1 MLRNYLVVA
10 VRNLLKNKILSM
22 INVLGLGASLSICL
36 LIILFVS
43 YQKTSDA
50 WHKKADRIYL
60 TICDYRSPA
69 DPDRASSYATTPV
82 SLASLLQDVCPDVE
96 VTTRLRRFRGSMGFL
111 GSQSQIK
118 VSGLYAEP
126 SFFEVFDFALVEG
139 NPATALSEPNSI
151 VLSQNQSVAFF
162 GDSSPLNQ
170 TVMIGQTPYKV
181 TGVLADPLGA
191 SYVRFQILVSFETLK
206 FAPPRGIP
214 QWSDGMN
221 DTYTFLVLREG
232 THPTVLERYFT
243 QIIQDHY
250 PPSTDRQIERAS
262 VQLLTDLNLSVMRVN
277 QLSWMVPGMAVYF
290 VSVLA
295 AIILIGA
302 CYNYTNLIVARA
314 MARAHEVAIRKVVGA
329 YRRQIVG
336 QILMESILT
345 VFLATFF
352 AMWLLVWLI
361 PAFNEMF
368 FTSFFPLARIKLDV
382 LKDLTVYLTVL
393 GFSVG
398 VGILA
403 GTYPALHLS
412 RFVPVL
418 ILKGGSFTKDR
429 AKSFN
434 RMFVVGQFGMSLF
447 FVLSTLFVYQQFRYL
462 VSSDYGFDHENIVNV
477 RLQGVGYDVFRQAME
492 QSPSVELISGSS
504 QILMRGERSPRSV
517 TIGRGDPKTVS
528 VSELIVDYNF
538 VSNLK
543 LKLFAGRYFNRPSDI
558 RRSVLLNRTA
568 TRLLGLENEE
578 QAIGQ
583 ILNVSGKNT
592 KPTIVG
598 ILEDFQTYDIGTDI
612 DPVIL
617 FCEPA
622 RIHWANVRVLP
633 GHMPEAVAHLEQVWA
648 ELGSPWKVEYDLFT
662 TQIQKG
668 MLARIYS
675 DVLHIIALI
684 SAFGVLLALLGVLG
698 IAMHVMEMQV
708 KAVAIRKVLG
718 ASSWQIAVLLSK
730 DFLLM
735 LVVAVLLAAPAAW
748 FANHLWLNQFPLRTT
763 MSPWLFG
770 GVVAVMVAVVLTV
783 VGSQTLR
790 AANSDPVKAL
800 RRL

>member
-22 INVLGLGASLSICL
+22 INVFGLGASLSICL

-60 TICDYRSPA
+60 TISDYRSPA
-69 DPDRASSYATTPV
+69 HPDRVRSFATTPV

-151 VLSQNQSVAFF
+151 VFSQNQSVALF

-181 TGVLADPLGA
+181 TGVLADQPGA

-206 FAPPRGIP
+206 FAPPDGSIP

-250 PPSTDRQIERAS
+250 QPSTDQQMEKAS
-262 VQLLTDLNLSVMRVN
+262 VQLLTDLNLSVMRGN
-277 QLSWMVPGMAVYF
+277 QLSWMVPGMVVYF

-329 YRRQIVG
+329 YRRQIIG

-345 VFLATFF
+345 VLLATFF

-361 PAFNEMF
+361 PAFNEMY
-368 FTSFFPLARIKLDV
+368 FTSLFPLARIKLDV

-477 RLQGVGYDVFRQAME
+477 RLQGVRYDVFRQAME

-504 QILMRGERSPRSV
+504 HLLMQGARSERSV

-528 VSELIVDYNF
+528 ELSVDYNF

-543 LKLFAGRYFNRPSDI
+543 LKLLAGRYFNRPSDI
-558 RRSVLLNRTA
+558 HRSVLLNRTA

-583 ILNVSGKNT
+583 ILNVSGKNA

-598 ILEDFQTYDIGTDI
+598 ILEDFQTQGIGMDI

-622 RIHWANVRVLP
+622 RLQWANVRVLP

-662 TQIQKG
+662 TQIRKG
-668 MLARIYS
+668 MLAGVYS

-684 SAFGVLLALLGVLG
+684 SAFGVLLALLGMLG
-698 IAMHVMEMQV
+698 IAMHVTEMQV

-735 LVVAVLLAAPAAW
+735 LVVAVLLAAPVAW
-748 FANHLWLNQFPLRTT
+748 FANHLWLNEFPLRTT

-800 RRL
+800 KRL

>member
-22 INVLGLGASLSICL
+22 INVFGLGASLSICL

-60 TICDYRSPA
+60 TICDYRSLA
-69 DPDRASSYATTPV
+69 DPSVRSFATTPV

-96 VTTRLRRFRGSMGFL
+96 VTTRVRRFRGSMGFP
-111 GSQSQIK
+111 GRQIK

-181 TGVLADPLGA
+181 TGVLADQPGA

-206 FAPPRGIP
+206 FAPPDGIP

-250 PPSTDRQIERAS
+250 QPGTDHQIERAS

-329 YRRQIVG
+329 YRRQIIG

-345 VFLATFF
+345 VLLATFF

-361 PAFNEMF
+361 PAFNEMY
-368 FTSFFPLARIKLDV
+368 FTLFFPLARIKLDV

-403 GTYPALHLS
+403 GTYPALYLS

-462 VSSDYGFDHENIVNV
+462 VSSDYGFDHKNIVNV
-477 RLQGVGYDVFRQAME
+477 RLQGVGYNVFRQAME

-504 QILMRGERSPRSV
+504 QILMQGARSARWV
-517 TIGRGDPKTVS
+517 KIGRGDRKRVF
-528 VSELIVDYNF
+528 ELRVDYNF

-543 LKLFAGRYFNRPSDI
+543 LKLLAGRYFNRPSDI
-558 RRSVLLNRTA
+558 HRSVLLNRTA

-598 ILEDFQTYDIGTDI
+598 ILEDFQTYSIGTDI

-622 RIHWANVRVLP
+622 GIHWANVRVLP

-668 MLARIYS
+668 MLAGIYS
-675 DVLHIIALI
+675 DVLHIITLI
-684 SAFGVLLALLGVLG
+684 SAFGVLLALLGMLG
-698 IAMHVMEMQV
+698 IAMHVTEMQV

-770 GVVAVMVAVVLTV
+770 GVVAVMAAVVLTA

>member
-10 VRNLLKNKILSM
+10 VRNLLNNKILSM
-22 INVLGLGASLSICL
+22 INVFGLGASLSICL

-60 TICDYRSPA
+60 TICDYRSSA
-69 DPDRASSYATTPV
+69 HPDRVRSFATTPV

-96 VTTRLRRFRGSMGFL
+96 VTTRVRRFRGSMGFP
-111 GSQSQIK
+111 GRQIK

-181 TGVLADPLGA
+181 TGVLADQPGA

-206 FAPPRGIP
+206 FAPPAGIP

-232 THPTVLERYFT
+232 TDPTVLERYFT

-250 PPSTDRQIERAS
+250 QPGTDHQIERAS

-329 YRRQIVG
+329 HRRQIIG
-336 QILMESILT
+336 QIMMESILT
-345 VFLATFF
+345 VLLATFF

-361 PAFNEMF
+361 PAFNEMY
-368 FTSFFPLARIKLDV
+368 FTSLFPLARIKLDV

-447 FVLSTLFVYQQFRYL
+447 FVLSTLFVYHQFRYL

-504 QILMRGERSPRSV
+504 QILMQGERSLRLV
-517 TIGRGDPKTVS
+517 KIGRGDRKTVF
-528 VSELIVDYNF
+528 ELRVDYNF

-543 LKLFAGRYFNRPSDI
+543 LKLLTGRYFNRPSDI
-558 RRSVLLNRTA
+558 HRSVLLNRTA

-598 ILEDFQTYDIGTDI
+598 ILEDFQTYGIGMDI

-622 RIHWANVRVLP
+622 RIQWANVRVLP
-633 GHMPEAVAHLEQVWA
+633 GHMPEAVAHLEQVWT

-668 MLARIYS
+668 MLAGVYS

-684 SAFGVLLALLGVLG
+684 SAFGVLLALLGMLG
-698 IAMHVMEMQV
+698 IAMHVTEMQV

-735 LVVAVLLAAPAAW
+735 FVVAVLLAAPAAW
-748 FANHLWLNQFPLRTT
+748 FANHLWLDQFPLRTT

-770 GVVAVMVAVVLTV
+770 GVVAVMAAVVLTA

>member
-10 VRNLLKNKILSM
+10 VRNLLNNKILSM
-22 INVLGLGASLSICL
+22 INVFGLGASLSICL

-43 YQKTSDA
+43 YQKTSDV

-69 DPDRASSYATTPV
+69 HPDRVRSFATTPL

-96 VTTRLRRFRGSMGFL
+96 VTTRVRRFRGSMGFP
-111 GSQSQIK
+111 GRQIK

-181 TGVLADPLGA
+181 TGVLADQPGA

-206 FAPPRGIP
+206 FAPPDGIP

-250 PPSTDRQIERAS
+250 QPGTDHQIERAS

-329 YRRQIVG
+329 YRRQIIG

-345 VFLATFF
+345 VLLATFF

-361 PAFNEMF
+361 PAFNEMY

-447 FVLSTLFVYQQFRYL
+447 FVLSTLFVYHQFRYM

-504 QILMRGERSPRSV
+504 QLLMQGERSLRLV
-517 TIGRGDPKTVS
+517 KIGRGDRKKVF
-528 VSELIVDYNF
+528 ELRVDYNF

-543 LKLFAGRYFNRPSDI
+543 LKLLAGRYFNRPSDI
-558 RRSVLLNRTA
+558 HRSVLLNRTA

-622 RIHWANVRVLP
+622 RLQWANVRVLP

-668 MLARIYS
+668 MRAGVYS

-698 IAMHVMEMQV
+698 IAMHVTEMQV

-735 LVVAVLLAAPAAW
+735 FVVAVLLAAPVAW

-770 GVVAVMVAVVLTV
+770 GVVAVMAAVVLTV

>member
-22 INVLGLGASLSICL
+22 INVFGLGASLSICL

-60 TICDYRSPA
+60 TICDYRSPNH
-69 DPDRASSYATTPV
+69 PDRVRSFATTPV

-96 VTTRLRRFRGSMGFL
+96 VTTRVRRFRGSMGFL

-151 VLSQNQSVAFF
+151 VFSQNQSVAFF

-170 TVMIGQTPYKV
+170 TVMMGQTPYKV
-181 TGVLADPLGA
+181 TGVLADQPGA

-206 FAPPRGIP
+206 FAPPDGIP
-214 QWSDGMN
+214 QWSDGMD

-250 PPSTDRQIERAS
+250 QPGTDQQIERAS

-277 QLSWMVPGMAVYF
+277 QLSWMVPGMVVYF

-329 YRRQIVG
+329 HRRQIIG

-345 VFLATFF
+345 VLLATFF

-361 PAFNEMF
+361 PGFNEMS

-477 RLQGVGYDVFRQAME
+477 RLQGVRYDVFRQAME

-504 QILMRGERSPRSV
+504 QLLMRGARSPRSV
-517 TIGRGDPKTVS
+517 TIGRGDPKTVF
-528 VSELIVDYNF
+528 ELRVDYNF

-543 LKLFAGRYFNRPSDI
+543 LKLLAGRYFNRPSDI
-558 RRSVLLNRTA
+558 HRSVLLNRTA
-568 TRLLGLENEE
+568 TRLLGLGNEE

-622 RIHWANVRVLP
+622 GIHWANVRVLP

-668 MLARIYS
+668 MLAGVYS

-698 IAMHVMEMQV
+698 IAMHVTEMQV

-735 LVVAVLLAAPAAW
+735 LVVAVLLAAPVAW

-770 GVVAVMVAVVLTV
+770 GVVAVMAAVVLTV

-800 RRL
+800 KLL

>member
-60 TICDYRSPA
+60 TISDYRSPA
-69 DPDRASSYATTPV
+69 HPDRVRSYATTPV

-96 VTTRLRRFRGSMGFL
+96 LTTRVRRFRGSMGFL

-181 TGVLADPLGA
+181 TGVLADQPGA

-206 FAPPRGIP
+206 FAPPDGSIP

-250 PPSTDRQIERAS
+250 YPSTDREMERVS

-329 YRRQIVG
+329 YRRQIIG

-345 VFLATFF
+345 VLLATFF

-361 PAFNEMF
+361 PAFNEMY
-368 FTSFFPLARIKLDV
+368 FTSLFPLARIKLDV

-504 QILMRGERSPRSV
+504 PLLMQGARSPRSV
-517 TIGRGDPKTVS
+517 TIGRGEPKQ
-528 VSELIVDYNF
+528 VSELRVDYNF

-543 LKLFAGRYFNRPSDI
+543 LKLLAGRYFNRPSDI
-558 RRSVLLNRTA
+558 HRSVLLNRTA

-598 ILEDFQTYDIGTDI
+598 ILEDFQTQGIGMDI

-622 RIHWANVRVLP
+622 RLQWANVRVLP

-662 TQIQKG
+662 TQIRKG
-668 MLARIYS
+668 MLAGIYS

-684 SAFGVLLALLGVLG
+684 SVFGVLLALLGMLG
-698 IAMHVMEMQV
+698 IAMHVTEMQV

-735 LVVAVLLAAPAAW
+735 LVVAVLLAAPVAW
-748 FANHLWLNQFPLRTT
+748 FANHLWLNEFPLRTT

-770 GVVAVMVAVVLTV
+770 GVVAVMAAVVLTV

-800 RRL
+800 KRL

>member
-1 MLRNYLVVA
+1 MLRNYLVIA

-60 TICDYRSPA
+60 TICDYRSSNH
-69 DPDRASSYATTPV
+69 PDRVRSFATTPV

-96 VTTRLRRFRGSMGFL
+96 VTTRVRRFRGSMGFP
-111 GSQSQIK
+111 GSEIK

-126 SFFEVFDFALVEG
+126 SFFEVFDFALMEG

-181 TGVLADPLGA
+181 TGVLADQPGA

-206 FAPPRGIP
+206 FAPPDGSIP

-250 PPSTDRQIERAS
+250 QPGTDQQIERAS

-329 YRRQIVG
+329 YRRQIIG

-345 VFLATFF
+345 VLLATFF

-477 RLQGVGYDVFRQAME
+477 RLQGVRYDVFRQAME

-504 QILMRGERSPRSV
+504 QLLMQGERSERSV
-517 TIGRGDPKTVS
+517 TIGRGDPKQ
-528 VSELIVDYNF
+528 VSELRVDYNF

-543 LKLFAGRYFNRPSDI
+543 LKLLAGRYFNRPSDI
-558 RRSVLLNRTA
+558 HRSVLLNRTA
-568 TRLLGLENEE
+568 TRLLGLGNEE

-598 ILEDFQTYDIGTDI
+598 ILEDFQTQGIGMDI

-622 RIHWANVRVLP
+622 RLQWANVRVLP

-662 TQIQKG
+662 TQIRKG
-668 MLARIYS
+668 MLAGIYS

-698 IAMHVMEMQV
+698 IAMHVTEMQV

-735 LVVAVLLAAPAAW
+735 LVVAVLLAAPVAW

-783 VGSQTLR
+783 VGSQTFR

-800 RRL
+800 KRL

>member
-22 INVLGLGASLSICL
+22 INVFGLGASLSICL

-60 TICDYRSPA
+60 TISDYRSPA
-69 DPDRASSYATTPV
+69 HPDRVRSFATTPV

-151 VLSQNQSVAFF
+151 VFSQNQSVALF

-181 TGVLADPLGA
+181 TGVLADQPGA

-206 FAPPRGIP
+206 FAPPDGSIP

-250 PPSTDRQIERAS
+250 HPSTDQQMEKAS
-262 VQLLTDLNLSVMRVN
+262 VQLLTDVNLSVMRGN
-277 QLSWMVPGMAVYF
+277 QLSWMVPGMVVYF

-329 YRRQIVG
+329 YRRQIIG

-345 VFLATFF
+345 VLLATFF

-361 PAFNEMF
+361 PAFNEMY
-368 FTSFFPLARIKLDV
+368 FTSLFPLARIKLDV

-477 RLQGVGYDVFRQAME
+477 RLQGVRYDVFRQAME

-504 QILMRGERSPRSV
+504 HLLMQGARSERSV

-528 VSELIVDYNF
+528 ELSVDYNF

-543 LKLFAGRYFNRPSDI
+543 LKLLAGRYFNRPSDI
-558 RRSVLLNRTA
+558 HRSVLLNRTA

-583 ILNVSGKNT
+583 ILNVSGKNA

-598 ILEDFQTYDIGTDI
+598 ILEDFQTQGIGMDI

-622 RIHWANVRVLP
+622 RLQWANVRVLP

-662 TQIQKG
+662 TQIRKG
-668 MLARIYS
+668 MLAGVYS

-684 SAFGVLLALLGVLG
+684 SAFGVLLALLGMLG
-698 IAMHVMEMQV
+698 IAMHVTEMQV

-735 LVVAVLLAAPAAW
+735 LVVAVLLAAPVAW
-748 FANHLWLNQFPLRTT
+748 FANHLWLNEFPLRTT

-800 RRL
+800 KRL

>member
-1 MLRNYLVVA
+1 MR
-10 VRNLLKNKILSM
+10 
-22 INVLGLGASLSICL
+22 
-36 LIILFVS
+36 
-43 YQKTSDA
+43 
-50 WHKKADRIYL
+50 H
-60 TICDYRSPA
+60 
-69 DPDRASSYATTPV
+69 PD
-82 SLASLLQDVCPDVE
+82 
-96 VTTRLRRFRGSMGFL
+96 GS
-111 GSQSQIK
+111 
-118 VSGLYAEP
+118 
-126 SFFEVFDFALVEG
+126 
-139 NPATALSEPNSI
+139 
-151 VLSQNQSVAFF
+151 
-162 GDSSPLNQ
+162 
-170 TVMIGQTPYKV
+170 
-181 TGVLADPLGA
+181 
-191 SYVRFQILVSFETLK
+191 
-206 FAPPRGIP
+206 IP
-214 QWSDGMN
+214 QWSDGLN

-243 QIIQDHY
+243 RIIQDHY
-250 PPSTDRQIERAS
+250 QPSTDHQIERAS
-262 VQLLTDLNLSVMRVN
+262 VQLLTDVNLSVMRVN
-277 QLSWMVPGMAVYF
+277 QLSWMVPIMAVYF

-345 VFLATFF
+345 VLLATFF

-368 FTSFFPLARIKLDV
+368 FTSFFPPGPHQARRSQRSDGLSHCPW
-382 LKDLTVYLTVL
+382 LQRRRRHSCGHLPRTL
-393 GFSVG
+393 S
-398 VGILA
+398 
-403 GTYPALHLS
+403 LS

-418 ILKGGSFTKDR
+418 ILKGGNFTKDR

-504 QILMRGERSPRSV
+504 QILMQGGRSARSV
-517 TIGRGDPKTVS
+517 TIGRGDPKTVF
-528 VSELIVDYNF
+528 ELRVDYNF

-543 LKLFAGRYFNRPSDI
+543 LKLLAGRYFNRPSDI

-583 ILNVSGKNT
+583 VLNVSGKNT

-598 ILEDFQTYDIGTDI
+598 ILEDFQTYGIGMDI

-622 RIHWANVRVLP
+622 GLHWANVRVLP

-668 MLARIYS
+668 MLAGVYS

-698 IAMHVMEMQV
+698 IAMHVMENAGQ
-708 KAVAIRKVLG
+708 
-718 ASSWQIAVLLSK
+718 
-730 DFLLM
+730 
-735 LVVAVLLAAPAAW
+735 
-748 FANHLWLNQFPLRTT
+748 
-763 MSPWLFG
+763 
-770 GVVAVMVAVVLTV
+770 
-783 VGSQTLR
+783 GSCNT
-790 AANSDPVKAL
+790 
-800 RRL
+800 

>member
-69 DPDRASSYATTPV
+69 HPDRVRSFATTPV

-96 VTTRLRRFRGSMGFL
+96 VTTRVRRFRGSMGFL

-151 VLSQNQSVAFF
+151 VFSQNQSVALF

-181 TGVLADPLGA
+181 TGVLADQPGA

-206 FAPPRGIP
+206 FAPPDGSIP

-250 PPSTDRQIERAS
+250 YPSTDREIERAS

-277 QLSWMVPGMAVYF
+277 QLSWIVPGMVVYF

-329 YRRQIVG
+329 YRRQIIG

-345 VFLATFF
+345 VLLATFF

-361 PAFNEMF
+361 PAFNEMY
-368 FTSFFPLARIKLDV
+368 FTSLFPLARIKLDV

-477 RLQGVGYDVFRQAME
+477 RLQGVRYDVFRQAME

-504 QILMRGERSPRSV
+504 HLLMQGARSARSV

-528 VSELIVDYNF
+528 ELSVDYNF

-543 LKLFAGRYFNRPSDI
+543 LKLLAGRYFNRPSDI
-558 RRSVLLNRTA
+558 HRSVLLNRTA

-598 ILEDFQTYDIGTDI
+598 ILEDFQTYGIGMDI

-622 RIHWANVRVLP
+622 GIQWANVRVLP

-668 MLARIYS
+668 MLAGIYS

-698 IAMHVMEMQV
+698 IAMHVTEMQV

-735 LVVAVLLAAPAAW
+735 LVVAVLLAAPVAW
-748 FANHLWLNQFPLRTT
+748 FANHHWLNEFPLRTT

>member
-1 MLRNYLVVA
+1 
-10 VRNLLKNKILSM
+10 
-22 INVLGLGASLSICL
+22 
-36 LIILFVS
+36 
-43 YQKTSDA
+43 
-50 WHKKADRIYL
+50 
-60 TICDYRSPA
+60 
-69 DPDRASSYATTPV
+69 
-82 SLASLLQDVCPDVE
+82 
-96 VTTRLRRFRGSMGFL
+96 
-111 GSQSQIK
+111 
-118 VSGLYAEP
+118 
-126 SFFEVFDFALVEG
+126 
-139 NPATALSEPNSI
+139 
-151 VLSQNQSVAFF
+151 
-162 GDSSPLNQ
+162 
-170 TVMIGQTPYKV
+170 MIGQTPYKV
-181 TGVLADPLGA
+181 TGVLADPPGA

-206 FAPPRGIP
+206 FAPPDGSIP
-214 QWSDGMN
+214 QWSDGLN

-232 THPTVLERYFT
+232 THPTVLERYLT

-250 PPSTDRQIERAS
+250 PSTDRQIERAS

-277 QLSWMVPGMAVYF
+277 HLSWIVPGMAVYF

-329 YRRQIVG
+329 YRRQIIG

-345 VFLATFF
+345 VLLATFF

-504 QILMRGERSPRSV
+504 QILMQGGRSARSV
-517 TIGRGDPKTVS
+517 KIGRGDPKTVF
-528 VSELIVDYNF
+528 ELRVDYNF

-543 LKLFAGRYFNRPSDI
+543 LKLLAGRYFNRPSDI
-558 RRSVLLNRTA
+558 HRSVLLNRTA
-568 TRLLGLENEE
+568 TRLLGLGNEE

-583 ILNVSGKNT
+583 VLNVSGKNT

-598 ILEDFQTYDIGTDI
+598 ILEDFQTYGIGMDI

-617 FCEPA
+617 LCEPA
-622 RIHWANVRVLP
+622 GIQWANVRVLP

-668 MLARIYS
+668 MLAGIYS

-748 FANHLWLNQFPLRTT
+748 FANHHWLNQFPLRTT

-770 GVVAVMVAVVLTV
+770 GVVAVMAAVVLTV

>member
-22 INVLGLGASLSICL
+22 INVFGLGASLSICL

-69 DPDRASSYATTPV
+69 HPGRVRSFATTPV

-96 VTTRLRRFRGSMGFL
+96 VTTRVRRFRGSMGFL
-111 GSQSQIK
+111 GSQIK

-151 VLSQNQSVAFF
+151 LLSQNQSVAFF

-181 TGVLADPLGA
+181 TGVLADQPGA

-206 FAPPRGIP
+206 FAPPDGSIP
-214 QWSDGMN
+214 RWSDGMD

-232 THPTVLERYFT
+232 THPTVLERYLT

-250 PPSTDRQIERAS
+250 PPSTDQQIERAS

-277 QLSWMVPGMAVYF
+277 QLSWIVPGMAVYF

-329 YRRQIVG
+329 YRRQIIG

-345 VFLATFF
+345 VLLATFF

-361 PAFNEMF
+361 PAFNEMY
-368 FTSFFPLARIKLDV
+368 FTSFFPMARIKLDV

-398 VGILA
+398 VSILA

-504 QILMRGERSPRSV
+504 QILMRGERSARFV
-517 TIGRGDPKTVS
+517 KIGRGDRKR
-528 VSELIVDYNF
+528 VSELRVDYNF

-543 LKLFAGRYFNRPSDI
+543 LKLLAGRYFNRPSDI
-558 RRSVLLNRTA
+558 HRGVLLNRTA
-568 TRLLGLENEE
+568 TRLLGLGNEE

-598 ILEDFQTYDIGTDI
+598 VLEDFQTYGVGMDI

-617 FCEPA
+617 LCEPA
-622 RIHWANVRVLP
+622 GIHWANVRVLP

-668 MLARIYS
+668 MFAGVYS

-684 SAFGVLLALLGVLG
+684 STFGVLLALLGVLG
-698 IAMHVMEMQV
+698 IAMHVTEMQV

>member
-1 MLRNYLVVA
+1 MVPWAFPA
-10 VRNLLKNKILSM
+10 VKLK
-22 INVLGLGASLSICL
+22 CL
-36 LIILFVS
+36 
-43 YQKTSDA
+43 A
-50 WHKKADRIYL
+50 
-60 TICDYRSPA
+60 
-69 DPDRASSYATTPV
+69 
-82 SLASLLQDVCPDVE
+82 
-96 VTTRLRRFRGSMGFL
+96 
-111 GSQSQIK
+111 
-118 VSGLYAEP
+118 LYAEP

-181 TGVLADPLGA
+181 TGVLADQPGA

-206 FAPPRGIP
+206 FAPPAGIP

-232 THPTVLERYFT
+232 TDPTVLERYFT

-250 PPSTDRQIERAS
+250 QPGTDHQIERAS

-329 YRRQIVG
+329 HRRQIIG
-336 QILMESILT
+336 QIMMESILT
-345 VFLATFF
+345 VLLATFF

-361 PAFNEMF
+361 PAFNEMY
-368 FTSFFPLARIKLDV
+368 FTSLFPLARIKLDV

-477 RLQGVGYDVFRQAME
+477 RLQGVRYDVFRQAME

-504 QILMRGERSPRSV
+504 QLLMQGARSSRLV
-517 TIGRGDPKTVS
+517 EIGRGDRKKVF
-528 VSELIVDYNF
+528 ELSVDYNF

-543 LKLFAGRYFNRPSDI
+543 LKLLAGRYFNRPSDI
-558 RRSVLLNRTA
+558 HRSVLLNRTA

-583 ILNVSGKNT
+583 ILNVLGKNT

-598 ILEDFQTYDIGTDI
+598 ILEDFQTYGIGMDI

-622 RIHWANVRVLP
+622 RIQWANVRVLP

-668 MLARIYS
+668 MLAGVYS

-684 SAFGVLLALLGVLG
+684 SAFGVLLALLGMLG
-698 IAMHVMEMQV
+698 IAMHVTEMQV

-735 LVVAVLLAAPAAW
+735 FVVAVLLAAPVAW
-748 FANHLWLNQFPLRTT
+748 FANHLWLDQFPLRTT

-770 GVVAVMVAVVLTV
+770 GVVAVMAAVVLTV

>member
-22 INVLGLGASLSICL
+22 INVFGLGASLSICL

-69 DPDRASSYATTPV
+69 HPDRVRSYATTPV

-96 VTTRLRRFRGSMGFL
+96 VTTRLRRFRGSMGFP
-111 GSQSQIK
+111 GRQIK

-181 TGVLADPLGA
+181 TGVLADQPGA

-206 FAPPRGIP
+206 FAPPDGSIP

-232 THPTVLERYFT
+232 TDPTVLERYFT

-250 PPSTDRQIERAS
+250 QPGTDQQIERAS

-329 YRRQIVG
+329 YRRQIIG

-345 VFLATFF
+345 VLLATFF

-361 PAFNEMF
+361 PAFNEMY

-447 FVLSTLFVYQQFRYL
+447 FVLSTLFVYQQFRYM

-504 QILMRGERSPRSV
+504 QLLMQGARSPRLV
-517 TIGRGDPKTVS
+517 KIGRGDRKKVF
-528 VSELIVDYNF
+528 ELRVDYNF

-543 LKLFAGRYFNRPSDI
+543 LKLLAGRYFNRPSDI
-558 RRSVLLNRTA
+558 HRSVLLNRTA

-598 ILEDFQTYDIGTDI
+598 ILEDFQTYGIGTDI

-622 RIHWANVRVLP
+622 RLQWANVRVLP

-668 MLARIYS
+668 MPAGVYS

-684 SAFGVLLALLGVLG
+684 SAFGVLLALLGMLG
-698 IAMHVMEMQV
+698 IAMHVTEMQV

-730 DFLLM
+730 DFLFM

-770 GVVAVMVAVVLTV
+770 VVVAVMAAVVLTA

-800 RRL
+800 KRL

>member
-10 VRNLLKNKILSM
+10 VRNLLNNKILSM
-22 INVLGLGASLSICL
+22 INVFGLGASLSICL

-60 TICDYRSPA
+60 TISDYRSPEH
-69 DPDRASSYATTPV
+69 PDRVLSYATTPV

-96 VTTRLRRFRGSMGFL
+96 VTTRVRRFRGSMGFP
-111 GSQSQIK
+111 GSQIK

-181 TGVLADPLGA
+181 TGVLADQPGA

-206 FAPPRGIP
+206 FAPPAGIP

-250 PPSTDRQIERAS
+250 QPGTDHQIERAS

-329 YRRQIVG
+329 YRRQIIG

-345 VFLATFF
+345 VLLATFF

-361 PAFNEMF
+361 PAFNEMY
-368 FTSFFPLARIKLDV
+368 FTSLFPLARIKLDV

-447 FVLSTLFVYQQFRYL
+447 FVLSTLFVYHQFRYM

-504 QILMRGERSPRSV
+504 QLLMQGARSPRWV
-517 TIGRGDPKTVS
+517 KIGRGDPKS
-528 VSELIVDYNF
+528 VSELRVDYNF

-543 LKLFAGRYFNRPSDI
+543 LKLLAGRYFNRPSDI
-558 RRSVLLNRTA
+558 HRSVLLNRTA

-598 ILEDFQTYDIGTDI
+598 ILEDFQTQGIGMDIE
-612 DPVIL
+612 PVIL
-617 FCEPA
+617 LCEPA
-622 RIHWANVRVLP
+622 GIQWANVRVLP

-668 MLARIYS
+668 MLAGIYS

-684 SAFGVLLALLGVLG
+684 SAFGVLLALLGMLG
-698 IAMHVMEMQV
+698 IAMHVTEMQV

-770 GVVAVMVAVVLTV
+770 GVVAVMAAVVLTV

>member
-60 TICDYRSPA
+60 TISDYRSPEH
-69 DPDRASSYATTPV
+69 PDRVLSYATTPV

-96 VTTRLRRFRGSMGFL
+96 VTTRVRRFRGSMGFL

-151 VLSQNQSVAFF
+151 VFSQNQSVALF

-181 TGVLADPLGA
+181 TGVLADQPGA

-206 FAPPRGIP
+206 FAPPDGSIP

-250 PPSTDRQIERAS
+250 QPGTDHQIERAS

-277 QLSWMVPGMAVYF
+277 QLSWIVPGMVVYF

-329 YRRQIVG
+329 YRRQIIG
-336 QILMESILT
+336 QIMMESILT
-345 VFLATFF
+345 VLLATFF

-361 PAFNEMF
+361 PAFNEMY
-368 FTSFFPLARIKLDV
+368 FTSLFPLARIKLDV

-477 RLQGVGYDVFRQAME
+477 RLQGVRYDVFRQAME

-504 QILMRGERSPRSV
+504 HLLMQGARSARSV

-528 VSELIVDYNF
+528 ELSVDYNF

-543 LKLFAGRYFNRPSDI
+543 LKLLAGRYFNRPSDI
-558 RRSVLLNRTA
+558 HRSVLLNRTA

-583 ILNVSGKNT
+583 ILNVLGKNT

-598 ILEDFQTYDIGTDI
+598 ILEDFQTYGIGMDI

-622 RIHWANVRVLP
+622 GIQWANVRVLP

-668 MLARIYS
+668 MLAGVYS
-675 DVLHIIALI
+675 DVLHIITLI
-684 SAFGVLLALLGVLG
+684 SAFGVLLALLGMLG
-698 IAMHVMEMQV
+698 IAMHVTEMQV

-735 LVVAVLLAAPAAW
+735 LVVAVLLAAPVAW
-748 FANHLWLNQFPLRTT
+748 FANHHWLNEFPLRTT

-770 GVVAVMVAVVLTV
+770 GVVAVMVAVVLTA

>member
-22 INVLGLGASLSICL
+22 INVFGLGASLSICL

-60 TICDYRSPA
+60 TICDYGSHPN
-69 DPDRASSYATTPV
+69 PDRVRSYATTPV

-96 VTTRLRRFRGSMGFL
+96 VTTRVRRFRGSMGFL
-111 GSQSQIK
+111 GREIK

-151 VLSQNQSVAFF
+151 LLSQNQSVVLF

-181 TGVLADPLGA
+181 TGVLADQPGA

-206 FAPPRGIP
+206 FAPPNGSTPR
-214 QWSDGMN
+214 WSEGMN

-232 THPTVLERYFT
+232 THPTVLERYLT

-250 PPSTDRQIERAS
+250 QPGTDQKMERAS
-262 VQLLTDLNLSVMRVN
+262 VQLLTDVNLSVMRVN
-277 QLSWMVPGMAVYF
+277 HLSWIVPGMVVYF

-302 CYNYTNLIVARA
+302 CYNYTTLIVARA

-329 YRRQIVG
+329 YRRQIIG

-345 VFLATFF
+345 VLLATFF

-361 PAFNEMF
+361 PGFNEMY
-368 FTSFFPLARIKLDV
+368 FTSLFPLARIKLDV

-393 GFSVG
+393 GFSIG
-398 VGILA
+398 VGILV
-403 GTYPALHLS
+403 GTYPALYLS
-412 RFVPVL
+412 RFVPAL

-429 AKSFN
+429 ARSFN

-504 QILMRGERSPRSV
+504 QLLMQGTRSPRLVKIGRGER
-517 TIGRGDPKTVS
+517 KTVF
-528 VSELIVDYNF
+528 ELRVDYNF

-543 LKLFAGRYFNRPSDI
+543 LKLLAGRYFNRPSDI
-558 RRSVLLNRTA
+558 HRSVLLNRTA

-598 ILEDFQTYDIGTDI
+598 ILEDFQTQGIGMDIE
-612 DPVIL
+612 PVIL

-622 RIHWANVRVLP
+622 GIQWANVRVLP

-668 MLARIYS
+668 MLAGVYS

-698 IAMHVMEMQV
+698 IAMHVTEMQV

-718 ASSWQIAVLLSK
+718 ASSWQIAALLSK

-748 FANHLWLNQFPLRTT
+748 FANHHWLNQFPFRTT

-770 GVVAVMVAVVLTV
+770 GVVAVMAAVVLTV

>member
-10 VRNLLKNKILSM
+10 VRNLLNNKILSM
-22 INVLGLGASLSICL
+22 INVFGLGASLSICL

-60 TICDYRSPA
+60 TICDYRSPSL
-69 DPDRASSYATTPV
+69 PDRVRSFATTPV
-82 SLASLLQDVCPDVE
+82 SLTSLLQDVCPDVE
-96 VTTRLRRFRGSMGFL
+96 VTTRVRRFRGSLGFP
-111 GSQSQIK
+111 GRQIK

-181 TGVLADPLGA
+181 TGVLADQPGA

-206 FAPPRGIP
+206 FAPPAGIP

-232 THPTVLERYFT
+232 TDPTVLERYFT

-250 PPSTDRQIERAS
+250 QPGTDHQIERAS

-329 YRRQIVG
+329 HRRQIIG
-336 QILMESILT
+336 QIMMESILT
-345 VFLATFF
+345 VLLATFF

-361 PAFNEMF
+361 PAFNEMY
-368 FTSFFPLARIKLDV
+368 FTSLFPLARIKLDV

-447 FVLSTLFVYQQFRYL
+447 FVLSTLFVYHQFRYL

-504 QILMRGERSPRSV
+504 QILMQGERSLRLV
-517 TIGRGDPKTVS
+517 KIGRGDRKTVF
-528 VSELIVDYNF
+528 ELRVDYNF

-543 LKLFAGRYFNRPSDI
+543 LKLLTGRYFNRPSDI
-558 RRSVLLNRTA
+558 HRSVLLNRTA

-598 ILEDFQTYDIGTDI
+598 ILEDFQTYGIGMDI

-622 RIHWANVRVLP
+622 RIQWANVRVLP
-633 GHMPEAVAHLEQVWA
+633 GHMPEAVAHLEQVWT

-668 MLARIYS
+668 MLAGVYS

-684 SAFGVLLALLGVLG
+684 SAFGVLLALLGMLG
-698 IAMHVMEMQV
+698 IAMHVTEMQV

-735 LVVAVLLAAPAAW
+735 LVVAVLLAAPVAW
-748 FANHLWLNQFPLRTT
+748 FANHLWLDQFPLRTT

-770 GVVAVMVAVVLTV
+770 GVVAVMAAVVLTV

>member
-10 VRNLLKNKILSM
+10 VRNLLNNKILSM
-22 INVLGLGASLSICL
+22 INVFGLGASLSICL

-60 TICDYRSPA
+60 TICDYRSPNG
-69 DPDRASSYATTPV
+69 PDRVRSFATTPV

-96 VTTRLRRFRGSMGFL
+96 MTTRVRRFRSSLGFP
-111 GSQSQIK
+111 GREIK

-151 VLSQNQSVAFF
+151 VLSQNQSVALF

-181 TGVLADPLGA
+181 TGVLADQPGA

-206 FAPPRGIP
+206 FAPPAGIP

-232 THPTVLERYFT
+232 TDPTVLERYFT

-250 PPSTDRQIERAS
+250 QPGTDHQIERAS

-329 YRRQIVG
+329 YRRQIIG

-345 VFLATFF
+345 VLLATFF

-361 PAFNEMF
+361 PAFNEMY

-393 GFSVG
+393 SFSVG

-434 RMFVVGQFGMSLF
+434 RMFVVGQFGMSLL
-447 FVLSTLFVYQQFRYL
+447 FVLSTLFVYHQFRYL

-504 QILMRGERSPRSV
+504 QLLMQGARSPRFV
-517 TIGRGDPKTVS
+517 KIGSGDRKR
-528 VSELIVDYNF
+528 VSELRVDYNF

-543 LKLFAGRYFNRPSDI
+543 LKLLAGRDFNRPSDI
-558 RRSVLLNRTA
+558 HRSVLLNRTA
-568 TRLLGLENEE
+568 TRLLGLESEE

-583 ILNVSGKNT
+583 ILNVSGKNA

-598 ILEDFQTYDIGTDI
+598 ILEDFQTYSIGTDI

-622 RIHWANVRVLP
+622 GIQWANVRVLP

-668 MLARIYS
+668 MLAGVYS

-684 SAFGVLLALLGVLG
+684 SAFGVLLALLGMLG
-698 IAMHVMEMQV
+698 IAMHVTEMQV
-708 KAVAIRKVLG
+708 KAVAIRKVMG

-735 LVVAVLLAAPAAW
+735 LVVAVLLAVPAAW

-770 GVVAVMVAVVLTV
+770 GVVAVMAAVVLTV

>member
-60 TICDYRSPA
+60 TISDYRSPEH
-69 DPDRASSYATTPV
+69 PDRVLSYATTPV

-96 VTTRLRRFRGSMGFL
+96 VTTRVRRFRGSMGFL

-151 VLSQNQSVAFF
+151 VFSQNQSVALF

-181 TGVLADPLGA
+181 TGVLADQPGA

-206 FAPPRGIP
+206 FAPPDGSIP

-250 PPSTDRQIERAS
+250 YPSTDREIERAS

-277 QLSWMVPGMAVYF
+277 QLSWIVPGMVVYF

-329 YRRQIVG
+329 YRRQIIG

-345 VFLATFF
+345 VLLATFF

-361 PAFNEMF
+361 PAFNEMY
-368 FTSFFPLARIKLDV
+368 FTSLFPLARIKLDV

-477 RLQGVGYDVFRQAME
+477 RLQGVRYDVFRQAME

-504 QILMRGERSPRSV
+504 HLLMQGARSARSV

-528 VSELIVDYNF
+528 ELSVDYNF

-543 LKLFAGRYFNRPSDI
+543 LKLLAGRYFNRPSDI
-558 RRSVLLNRTA
+558 HRSVLLNRTA
-568 TRLLGLENEE
+568 TRLLGLGNEE

-598 ILEDFQTYDIGTDI
+598 ILEDFQTQGIGMDI

-622 RIHWANVRVLP
+622 RLQWANVRVLP

-668 MLARIYS
+668 MLAGIYS

-684 SAFGVLLALLGVLG
+684 SAFGVLLALLGMLG
-698 IAMHVMEMQV
+698 IAMHVTEMQV

-735 LVVAVLLAAPAAW
+735 LVVAVLLAAPVAW
-748 FANHLWLNQFPLRTT
+748 FANHHWLNEFPLRTT

>member
-22 INVLGLGASLSICL
+22 INVFGLGASLSICL

-60 TICDYRSPA
+60 TICDYRSPN
-69 DPDRASSYATTPV
+69 DPDRVRSYATTPV

-96 VTTRLRRFRGSMGFL
+96 VTTRLRRFRGSMGFP
-111 GSQSQIK
+111 GSQIK

-151 VLSQNQSVAFF
+151 VFSQNQSVALF

-181 TGVLADPLGA
+181 TGVLADQPGA

-206 FAPPRGIP
+206 FAPPDGSIP

-232 THPTVLERYFT
+232 TDPTVLERYFT

-250 PPSTDRQIERAS
+250 HPGTDHQIERAS

-277 QLSWMVPGMAVYF
+277 QLSWIVPGMVVYF

-329 YRRQIVG
+329 YRRQIIG

-345 VFLATFF
+345 VLLATFF

-361 PAFNEMF
+361 PAFNEMY
-368 FTSFFPLARIKLDV
+368 FTSLFPLARIKLDV

-477 RLQGVGYDVFRQAME
+477 RLQGVRYDVFRQAME

-504 QILMRGERSPRSV
+504 HLLMQGARSARSV

-528 VSELIVDYNF
+528 ELSVDYNF

-543 LKLFAGRYFNRPSDI
+543 LKLLAGRYFNRPSDI
-558 RRSVLLNRTA
+558 HRSVLLNRTA
-568 TRLLGLENEE
+568 TRLLGLGNEE

-583 ILNVSGKNT
+583 ILNVLGKNT

-598 ILEDFQTYDIGTDI
+598 ILEDFQTQGIGMDI

-622 RIHWANVRVLP
+622 RLQWANVRVLP

-668 MLARIYS
+668 MLAGIYS

-698 IAMHVMEMQV
+698 IAMHVTEMQV

-735 LVVAVLLAAPAAW
+735 LVVAVLLAAPVAW

-770 GVVAVMVAVVLTV
+770 GVVAVMAAVVLTA

>member
-60 TICDYRSPA
+60 TICDYRSPN
-69 DPDRASSYATTPV
+69 DPDRVRSYATTPV

-96 VTTRLRRFRGSMGFL
+96 VTTRVRRFRGSLGFP
-111 GSQSQIK
+111 GSQIK

-151 VLSQNQSVAFF
+151 VLSQNQSVALF

-181 TGVLADPLGA
+181 TGVLADQPGA

-206 FAPPRGIP
+206 FAPPAGIP

-232 THPTVLERYFT
+232 TDPTVLERYFT

-250 PPSTDRQIERAS
+250 QPGTDHQIERAS

-329 YRRQIVG
+329 YRRQIIG

-345 VFLATFF
+345 VLLATFF

-361 PAFNEMF
+361 PAFNEMY
-368 FTSFFPLARIKLDV
+368 FTSLFPLARIKLDV

-447 FVLSTLFVYQQFRYL
+447 FVLSTLFVYHQFRYL

-504 QILMRGERSPRSV
+504 QLLMQGARSARLV
-517 TIGRGDPKTVS
+517 TIGRGDRKKVF
-528 VSELIVDYNF
+528 ELSVDYNF

-543 LKLFAGRYFNRPSDI
+543 LKLLAGRYFNRPSDI
-558 RRSVLLNRTA
+558 HRSVLLNRTA

-583 ILNVSGKNT
+583 ILNVLGKNT

-598 ILEDFQTYDIGTDI
+598 ILEDFQTYGIGMDI

-622 RIHWANVRVLP
+622 RLQWANVRVLP

-668 MLARIYS
+668 MLAGVYS
-675 DVLHIIALI
+675 DVLHIITLI

-698 IAMHVMEMQV
+698 IAMHVTEMQV

-735 LVVAVLLAAPAAW
+735 LVVAVLLVAPVAW

-770 GVVAVMVAVVLTV
+770 GVVAVMAAVVLTV

>member
-1 MLRNYLVVA
+1 MLRNYLVIA

-60 TICDYRSPA
+60 TISDYRSPA
-69 DPDRASSYATTPV
+69 HPDRVRSFATTPV

-96 VTTRLRRFRGSMGFL
+96 VTTRVRRFRGSMGFP

-151 VLSQNQSVAFF
+151 VFSQNQSVALF

-181 TGVLADPLGA
+181 TGVLADQPGA

-250 PPSTDRQIERAS
+250 QPGTDQQIERAS

-277 QLSWMVPGMAVYF
+277 QLSWMVPGMVVYF

-329 YRRQIVG
+329 YRRQIIG

-345 VFLATFF
+345 VLLATFF

-361 PAFNEMF
+361 PAFNEMY
-368 FTSFFPLARIKLDV
+368 FTSLFPLARIKLDV

-403 GTYPALHLS
+403 GTYPALYLS

-504 QILMRGERSPRSV
+504 QLLMQGERSERSV
-517 TIGRGDPKTVS
+517 TIGRGDRKQ
-528 VSELIVDYNF
+528 VSELSVDYNF

-543 LKLFAGRYFNRPSDI
+543 LKLLAGRYFNRPSDI
-558 RRSVLLNRTA
+558 HRSVLLNRTA

-598 ILEDFQTYDIGTDI
+598 ILEDFQTQGIGMDI

-622 RIHWANVRVLP
+622 RLQWANVRVLP

-668 MLARIYS
+668 MLAGVYS

-684 SAFGVLLALLGVLG
+684 STFGVLLALLGMLG
-698 IAMHVMEMQV
+698 IAMHVTEMQV

>member
-22 INVLGLGASLSICL
+22 INVFGLGASLSICL

-60 TICDYRSPA
+60 TISDYRSPA
-69 DPDRASSYATTPV
+69 HPDRVRSYATTPV

-151 VLSQNQSVAFF
+151 VFSQNQSVALF

-181 TGVLADPLGA
+181 TGVLADQPGA

-206 FAPPRGIP
+206 FAPPAGIP

-250 PPSTDRQIERAS
+250 YPSTDREMERVS

-329 YRRQIVG
+329 YRRQIIG

-345 VFLATFF
+345 VLLATFF

-361 PAFNEMF
+361 PAFNEMY
-368 FTSFFPLARIKLDV
+368 FTSLFPLARIKLDV

-434 RMFVVGQFGMSLF
+434 RMFVVGQFGISLF

-504 QILMRGERSPRSV
+504 DLLMQGARSERSV
-517 TIGRGDPKTVS
+517 KIGRGDRKQ
-528 VSELIVDYNF
+528 VSELSVDYNF

-543 LKLFAGRYFNRPSDI
+543 LKLLAGRYFNRPSDI
-558 RRSVLLNRTA
+558 HRSVLLNRTA
-568 TRLLGLENEE
+568 TRLLGLGNEE

-598 ILEDFQTYDIGTDI
+598 ILEDFQTQGIGMDI

-622 RIHWANVRVLP
+622 RLQWANVRVLP

-662 TQIQKG
+662 TQIRKG
-668 MLARIYS
+668 MFAGIYS
-675 DVLHIIALI
+675 DVLHIITLI
-684 SAFGVLLALLGVLG
+684 SVFGVLLALLGMLG
-698 IAMHVMEMQV
+698 IAIHVTEMQV

-735 LVVAVLLAAPAAW
+735 LVVAVLLAAPVAW
-748 FANHLWLNQFPLRTT
+748 FANHLWLNEFPLRTT

-800 RRL
+800 KRL

>member
-10 VRNLLKNKILSM
+10 VRNLLNNKILSM
-22 INVLGLGASLSICL
+22 INVFGLGASLSICL

-69 DPDRASSYATTPV
+69 LPDRVRSFATTPV

-96 VTTRLRRFRGSMGFL
+96 VTTRVRRFRGSMGFP
-111 GSQSQIK
+111 GRQIK

-181 TGVLADPLGA
+181 TGVLADQPGA

-206 FAPPRGIP
+206 FAPPAGIP

-232 THPTVLERYFT
+232 TDPTVLERYFT

-250 PPSTDRQIERAS
+250 QPGTDHQIERAS

-345 VFLATFF
+345 VLLATFF

-462 VSSDYGFDHENIVNV
+462 VSSDYGFDHKNIVNV

-504 QILMRGERSPRSV
+504 QLLMQGERSPRLV
-517 TIGRGDPKTVS
+517 KIGRGDRKR
-528 VSELIVDYNF
+528 VSELRVDYNF

-543 LKLFAGRYFNRPSDI
+543 LKLLAGRYFNRPSDI
-558 RRSVLLNRTA
+558 HRSVLLNRTA

-598 ILEDFQTYDIGTDI
+598 ILEDFQTYGIGTDI

-622 RIHWANVRVLP
+622 GIQWANVRVLP

-668 MLARIYS
+668 MLAGVYS

-684 SAFGVLLALLGVLG
+684 SAFGVLLALLGMLG
-698 IAMHVMEMQV
+698 IAMHVTEMQV

-735 LVVAVLLAAPAAW
+735 FVVAVLLAAPAAW

-770 GVVAVMVAVVLTV
+770 SVVAVMAAVVLTV

>member
-60 TICDYRSPA
+60 TISDYRSPEH
-69 DPDRASSYATTPV
+69 PDRVLSYATTPV

-96 VTTRLRRFRGSMGFL
+96 VTTRVRRFRGSLGFL

-162 GDSSPLNQ
+162 GGSSPLNQ

-181 TGVLADPLGA
+181 TGVLADQPGA

-206 FAPPRGIP
+206 FAPPAGIP

-250 PPSTDRQIERAS
+250 YPSTDHQIERAS

-329 YRRQIVG
+329 YRRQIIG
-336 QILMESILT
+336 QIMMESILT
-345 VFLATFF
+345 VLLATFF

-361 PAFNEMF
+361 PAFNEMY
-368 FTSFFPLARIKLDV
+368 FTSLFPLARIKLDV

-447 FVLSTLFVYQQFRYL
+447 FVLSTLFVYQQFRYM

-504 QILMRGERSPRSV
+504 QLLMQGARSPRLV
-517 TIGRGDPKTVS
+517 KIGRGDRKR
-528 VSELIVDYNF
+528 VSELSVDYNF

-543 LKLFAGRYFNRPSDI
+543 LKLLAGRYFNRPSDI
-558 RRSVLLNRTA
+558 HRSVLLNRTA

-598 ILEDFQTYDIGTDI
+598 ILEDFQTYGIGMDI

-622 RIHWANVRVLP
+622 RLQWANVRVLP

-668 MLARIYS
+668 MLAGVYS

-684 SAFGVLLALLGVLG
+684 SAFGVLLALLGMLG
-698 IAMHVMEMQV
+698 IAMHVTEMQV

-735 LVVAVLLAAPAAW
+735 FVVAVLLAAPVAW

-770 GVVAVMVAVVLTV
+770 GVVAVMAAVVLTV

>member
-22 INVLGLGASLSICL
+22 INVFGLGASLSICL

-60 TICDYRSPA
+60 TICDYRSPY
-69 DPDRASSYATTPV
+69 DPGRARSFATTPV
-82 SLASLLQDVCPDVE
+82 SLASLLQDAYPDVE
-96 VTTRLRRFRGSMGFL
+96 VTTRVRRFRGSLGFP
-111 GSQSQIK
+111 GRQIK

-181 TGVLADPLGA
+181 TGVLADPPGA

-206 FAPPRGIP
+206 FAPPAGIP

-250 PPSTDRQIERAS
+250 QPSTDHQIERAS

-277 QLSWMVPGMAVYF
+277 QISWIVPGMAVYF

-329 YRRQIVG
+329 HRRQIIG
-336 QILMESILT
+336 QIMMESILT
-345 VFLATFF
+345 VLLATFF

-361 PAFNEMF
+361 PAFNEMY

-447 FVLSTLFVYQQFRYL
+447 FVLSTLFVYHQFRYM

-504 QILMRGERSPRSV
+504 QLLMQGERSPRLV
-517 TIGRGDPKTVS
+517 KIGRGDRKK
-528 VSELIVDYNF
+528 VSELRVDYNF

-543 LKLFAGRYFNRPSDI
+543 LKLLAGRYFNRPSDI
-558 RRSVLLNRTA
+558 HRSVLLNRTA

-598 ILEDFQTYDIGTDI
+598 ILEDFQTYGIGMDI

-622 RIHWANVRVLP
+622 GIQWANVRVLP
-633 GHMPEAVAHLEQVWA
+633 GQMPEAVAHLEQVWA

-668 MLARIYS
+668 MLAGVYS
-675 DVLHIIALI
+675 DVLHIITLI
-684 SAFGVLLALLGVLG
+684 SAFGVLLALLGMLG
-698 IAMHVMEMQV
+698 IAMHVTEMQV

-770 GVVAVMVAVVLTV
+770 GVVAVMAAVVLTV

>member
-69 DPDRASSYATTPV
+69 DPDRVGSYATTPV

-96 VTTRLRRFRGSMGFL
+96 VTTRVRRFRSSMGFL

-151 VLSQNQSVAFF
+151 VLSQNKSVAFF

-181 TGVLADPLGA
+181 TGVLADPPGA

-206 FAPPRGIP
+206 FAPPDGSIP
-214 QWSDGMN
+214 HWSEGLN

-250 PPSTDRQIERAS
+250 YPSTDQQMERAS
-262 VQLLTDLNLSVMRVN
+262 VQLLTDVNLSVMRVN
-277 QLSWMVPGMAVYF
+277 QLSWMVPVMPVYF

-329 YRRQIVG
+329 YRRQIIG

-345 VFLATFF
+345 VLLATFF

-477 RLQGVGYDVFRQAME
+477 TA
-492 QSPSVELISGSS
+492 SGSGATTCS
-504 QILMRGERSPRSV
+504 
-517 TIGRGDPKTVS
+517 GRRWS
-528 VSELIVDYNF
+528 
-538 VSNLK
+538 
-543 LKLFAGRYFNRPSDI
+543 NRP
-558 RRSVLLNRTA
+558 
-568 TRLLGLENEE
+568 
-578 QAIGQ
+578 Q
-583 ILNVSGKNT
+583 
-592 KPTIVG
+592 
-598 ILEDFQTYDIGTDI
+598 
-612 DPVIL
+612 
-617 FCEPA
+617 
-622 RIHWANVRVLP
+622 W
-633 GHMPEAVAHLEQVWA
+633 
-648 ELGSPWKVEYDLFT
+648 
-662 TQIQKG
+662 
-668 MLARIYS
+668 
-675 DVLHIIALI
+675 
-684 SAFGVLLALLGVLG
+684 
-698 IAMHVMEMQV
+698 
-708 KAVAIRKVLG
+708 
-718 ASSWQIAVLLSK
+718 SS
-730 DFLLM
+730 FL
-735 LVVAVLLAAPAAW
+735 VPHR
-748 FANHLWLNQFPLRTT
+748 F
-763 MSPWLFG
+763 
-770 GVVAVMVAVVLTV
+770 
-783 VGSQTLR
+783 
-790 AANSDPVKAL
+790 
-800 RRL
+800 

>member
-60 TICDYRSPA
+60 TICDYRSPNH
-69 DPDRASSYATTPV
+69 PDRVRSFATTPV

-96 VTTRLRRFRGSMGFL
+96 VTTRVRRFRGSMGFL

-151 VLSQNQSVAFF
+151 VLSQNKSVAFF

-170 TVMIGQTPYKV
+170 TVMMGQTPYKV
-181 TGVLADPLGA
+181 TGVLADQPGA

-206 FAPPRGIP
+206 FAPPDGIP
-214 QWSDGMN
+214 QWSDGMD

-250 PPSTDRQIERAS
+250 QPGTDQQIERAS

-277 QLSWMVPGMAVYF
+277 QLSWMVPGMVVYF

-329 YRRQIVG
+329 HRRQIIG

-345 VFLATFF
+345 VLLATFF

-361 PAFNEMF
+361 PGFNEMS

-434 RMFVVGQFGMSLF
+434 RIFVVGQFGMSLF

-477 RLQGVGYDVFRQAME
+477 RLQGVRYDVFRQAME

-504 QILMRGERSPRSV
+504 QLLMRGTRSPRSV
-517 TIGRGDPKTVS
+517 TIGRGDPKTVF
-528 VSELIVDYNF
+528 ELRVDYNF

-543 LKLFAGRYFNRPSDI
+543 LKLLAGRYFNRPSDI
-558 RRSVLLNRTA
+558 HRSVLLNRTA
-568 TRLLGLENEE
+568 TRLLGLGNEE

-622 RIHWANVRVLP
+622 GIHWANVRVLP

-668 MLARIYS
+668 MLAGVYS

-698 IAMHVMEMQV
+698 IAMHVTEMQV

-735 LVVAVLLAAPAAW
+735 LVVAVLLAAPVAW

-770 GVVAVMVAVVLTV
+770 GVVAVMAAVVLTV

-800 RRL
+800 KLL